1 MSDICMCCD
10 SGAKMSAFSNE
21 THRIEHHGLVIEI
34 EGLSGFRCPV
44 CGEIEFDGESADR
57 YAEASDA
64 LVLEARRST
73 GKELRR
79 IRKKLG
85 MNQLE
90 ASKITGGGHN
100 AFSRYETGKV
110 TPTAAVINLFRVLEK
125 HPEELEE
132 LKRA

>member
-10 SGAKMSAFSNE
+10 SGAEMFAFSNE
-21 THRIEHHGLVIEI
+21 THRIEHHGLDIEI

-44 CGEIEFDGESADR
+44 CGEIEFDGESAER

-64 LVLEARRST
+64 LMLEARRST